1 MSESADLRLKLSAA
15 LAIASELE
23 KQLTDKETLLTET
36 KRTLQNIQEQAAQLA
51 QQINSIDDVS
61 ESNSGSNVSTLSA
74 AHHASKQR
82 LRLTILQ
89 FSETDS
95 TPDSSSNDDA
105 IRSMPTCDSIVTQFR
120 LTADIYADLYEYF
133 REVEHEEWY
142 WKLIDSSLL
151 SHERAYTLAVVMHAD
166 AGIQFDEG
174 TCLETPY
181 SPWAPE

>member
-1 MSESADLRLKLSAA
+1 MSESADLRLKLTAA

-36 KRTLQNIQEQAAQLA
+36 KRTLQNIQGQAAQLV
-51 QQINSIDDVS
+51 QQINSTDNTS
-61 ESNSGSNVSTLSA
+61 ESNSGSNV
-74 AHHASKQR
+74 
-82 LRLTILQ
+82 
-89 FSETDS
+89 SETDS
-95 TPDSSSNDDA
+95 TPDSSSNNDA

-133 REVEHEEWY
+133 REVEHEGWY
-142 WKLIDSSLL
+142 WKLIDGSLL
-151 SHERAYTLAVVMHAD
+151 SHERAYTLAVAMHAD
-166 AGIQFDEG
+166 AGIQFDEE